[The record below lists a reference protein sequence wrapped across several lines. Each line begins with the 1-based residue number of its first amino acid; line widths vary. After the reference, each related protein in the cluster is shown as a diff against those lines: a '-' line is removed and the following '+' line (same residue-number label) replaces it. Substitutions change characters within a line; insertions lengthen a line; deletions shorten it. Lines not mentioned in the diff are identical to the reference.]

1 MLEKFSFV
9 GRKEKS
15 VEDGQS
21 KKYRRYVIGLI
32 ISLTPGLCNITPH
45 MSGFLQSFVKLHSG
59 WDIPLDFVS
68 RGWGEHSA
76 TPGTFF
82 VSGSSNKK

>member
-59 WDIPLDFVS
+59 WDIPLDFASYQLGFPPNACMKLINEAGV
-68 RGWGEHSA
+68 
-76 TPGTFF
+76 
-82 VSGSSNKK
+82 